1 MATMDNYNLVKH
13 QQGGINKRS
22 APLLLGHRG
31 ARAEMTENMP
41 AAITHACHLQAY
53 GLSGIEFDVQL
64 SADGQL
70 VVFHDDSL
78 VRLAG
83 HQSRV
88 DQLTLAEIRRV
99 RIQGQSIFALNDL
112 LTYPLQPNPLTPNAA
127 ASYLPSSIY
136 QAMMSFEHIELEVK
150 THERTNYSALLRAL
164 EDSLIGSQIAQL
176 PIVLTSFDQ
185 QLLALLQLNRKLSAI
200 PRGLLSEN
208 PAMMADLG
216 HIARRLGCSQVGIHY
231 PLIDAVLMR
240 HCHRLDL
247 SVSAWTVNDV
257 DEARRLRKLGVDT
270 LITDYPTAFIT
281 SL

>member
-13 QQGGINKRS
+13 QQSGINKRS

-70 VVFHDDSL
+70 IIFHDDSL

-216 HIARRLGCSQVGIHY
+216 HIARRLGCSQVGIYY

-240 HCHRLDL
+240 RCHRLDL